1 MEALPQMLLKAEP
14 FRIHS
19 HTEYGNE
26 KSVLTYTKNFWF
38 VLVIFRLLELLD
50 REFIPR
56 RAMNFTLI

>member
-38 VLVIFRLLELLD
+38 VLVIFR
-50 REFIPR
+50 
-56 RAMNFTLI
+56 